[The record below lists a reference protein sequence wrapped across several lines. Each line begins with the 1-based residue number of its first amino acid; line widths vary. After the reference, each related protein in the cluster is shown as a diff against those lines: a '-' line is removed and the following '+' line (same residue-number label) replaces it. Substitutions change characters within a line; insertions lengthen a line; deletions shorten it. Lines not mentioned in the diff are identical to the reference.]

1 MTLRPATATQWA
13 TLNPVLPATDVGVE
27 SDTGFTKQGDGAT
40 AWNSLLYQ
48 PIIGPEWGPADS
60 GYLAW
65 TSDPVANF
73 QGFAL
78 VNTVIS
84 VTAVKIPVDM
94 TVTNIVYDVYA
105 AGTATLTNGGCFVG
119 LYQGGTLK
127 AASVSQHTNFASTGV
142 KTAALTSAQSVK
154 RGYAYVAFLPNGSGN
169 APQLGCAIANIAGV
183 GNATFPTFNGLPR
196 SGFINA
202 VNSTL
207 PSSLGTVTAGRSAW
221 AALS

>member
-48 PIIGPEWGPADS
+48 PII
-60 GYLAW
+60 
-65 TSDPVANF
+65 
-73 QGFAL
+73 
-78 VNTVIS
+78 
-84 VTAVKIPVDM
+84 
-94 TVTNIVYDVYA
+94 VYDVDA